1 VTGGA
6 SGPRATEI
14 DAHPESRVQNSQ
26 PHGIGR
32 VALLDGVVAWN
43 NLGRNVVFA
52 GEDLRPRA
60 VYDESAFAE
69 DEPSQYDLD
78 VHAILEP
85 AGTALIVTLNHFGTA
100 RAFDVAAIRR
110 PGPLRRVAPVWTRSF
125 VADVERAAVVGD
137 RLIGSRP
144 RETRSP
150 GLLVSEPVGRN
161 GTGADLDVSVA
172 LEQWGSVTALAAMGG
187 DGVVLGGERRVAAA
201 SLTEGAVGELRWE
214 AQVDFEPAF
223 LSCAGGLVWT
233 AGSETGAVDDYDWEA
248 QHGGGFVA
256 LDQVDGRV
264 VLGGRFEHDL
274 AWGNGGV
281 ALALVPGALCGFG
294 RRGEVHVFDA
304 RDGTLV
310 GIGAPIA
317 DASLGLAHATADAH
331 HLVFGYNRGGY
342 RLHAV
347 PVSAV
352 RRLLP

>member
-1 VTGGA
+1 VTGLDAGW
-6 SGPRATEI
+6 RHVEI

-32 VALLDGVVAWN
+32 VAVLDGVVAWN

-52 GEDLRPRA
+52 GEDLTPRA
-60 VYDESAFAE
+60 VYDESAFTE

-85 AGTALIVTLNHFGTA
+85 AGTGVIVTLNHFGTA
-100 RAFDVAAIRR
+100 RAFDAAAIRR
-110 PGPLRRVAPVWTRSF
+110 PGPIRRVAPVWTRNF
-125 VADVERAAVVGD
+125 VADVERAVVAGD

-150 GLLVSEPVGRN
+150 GLLVSEPLGKD
-161 GTGADLDVSVA
+161 GTPADLDVTVA
-172 LEQWGSVTALAAMGG
+172 LEQWGTVTALAVMDG
-187 DGVVLGGERRVAAA
+187 DELMVGGERRVAAA
-201 SLTEGAVGELRWE
+201 RLTEGALGRPRWQ
-214 AQVDFEPAF
+214 ADVDFEPAF
-223 LSCAGGLVWT
+223 LSCTGGLVWA

-256 LDQVDGRV
+256 LDQVDGHV
-264 VLGGRFEHDL
+264 VLGGRFEHEL

-304 RDGTLV
+304 RDGTLAA
-310 GIGAPIA
+310 IGAHIA
-317 DASLGLAHATADAH
+317 DASLGLVHATADAE

-347 PVSAV
+347 PVSSV

>member
-6 SGPRATEI
+6 SGPRPTEI

-32 VALLDGVVAWN
+32 VAVLDGLVAWN

-52 GEDLRPRA
+52 GEDLKPRA
-60 VYDESAFAE
+60 VYDESAFTE

-85 AGTALIVTLNHFGTA
+85 AGTGVIVTLNHFGTV
-100 RAFDVAAIRR
+100 RAFDAAAIRR
-110 PGPLRRVAPVWTRSF
+110 PGPMRRVAPVWTRSF
-125 VADVERAAVVGD
+125 VADVERAVVVGE

-150 GLLVSEPVGRN
+150 GLLVSEPLGEH
-161 GTGADLDVSVA
+161 GTGADLDVTVA
-172 LEQWGSVTALAAMGG
+172 LEQWGSVTALAAMGA
-187 DGVVLGGERRVAAA
+187 DSVVVGGERRVATV
-201 SLTEGAVGELRWE
+201 SSTEGAVGELRWE
-214 AQVDFEPAF
+214 ADVDFEPAF
-223 LSCAGGLVWT
+223 LTCAGGLLWA

-256 LDQVDGRV
+256 LDPVDGREV
-264 VLGGRFEHDL
+264 VSGRFEHDL

-281 ALALVPGALCGFG
+281 ALALAPGALCGFG

-310 GIGAPIA
+310 AIGAPIG
-317 DASLGLAHATADAH
+317 DASLGLAHATAGADN
-331 HLVFGYNRGGY
+331 LVFGYNRGGY

-347 PVSAV
+347 PVSSV